1 MTEKELQELD
11 FEKVVVT
18 IEESGNKN
26 DYYYY
31 KYDLNENCVLM
42 SNESDEVVGN
52 RWYVYEYDMGI
63 KIDSADDVDLL
74 ISLFGKWSKTI

>member
-11 FEKVVVT
+11 FEKVIVT
-18 IEESGNKN
+18 VQESGNKD

-31 KYDLNENCVLM
+31 KYELNENCILT
-42 SNESDEVVGN
+42 SNESDEVTN
-52 RWYVYEYDMGI
+52 DKWYVYEYDMGI